1 MPAARW
7 LKLSKYQYIF
17 AILLGVTFSN
27 TSSAFAFTADEV
39 VNSMSERERS
49 VYLAGIVDGLAQA
62 RWIADR
68 PDQTGMS
75 CIYNWYYQ
83 GGDTTQATIRQW
95 FSRHLDKEA
104 NGLLYVLVER
114 ECGT

>member
-1 MPAARW
+1 MPAVRW
-7 LKLSKYQYIF
+7 LTLSKSSFVF
-17 AILLGVTFSN
+17 AMILGVTLNN
-27 TSSAFAFTADEV
+27 TSPAQAFTANEV

-68 PDQTGMS
+68 PDQVGMS

-104 NGLLYVLVER
+104 NGLLYVLIER
-114 ECGT
+114 ECGA